1 MTSLLTWLRSGKTGQ
16 AVLFTLGLLLTGAG
30 YWLWQ
35 VIAALVYFLAIGSG
49 EGHRNEGLLVEGGF
63 LVLQVGLLSWLFWR
77 RVLYPTWWA
86 WALNV
91 TVAISLFTNYAFLP
105 WYGAP
110 PDSTYQRY
118 TFVQGDHHYEI
129 TLENPDHV
137 FDLSDVTNQ
146 KNGSTTSLL
155 LGDYQVRHDTIFFR
169 EWAGSRKGFLY
180 DRTLVGFENSTR
192 PIPLTRERDS
202 TPWTLW

>member
-1 MTSLLTWLRSGKTGQ
+1 MTSLLNWLRSAKTRQ
-16 AVLFTLGLLLTGAG
+16 VVLFILGLVLTVGG
-30 YWLWQ
+30 YWLLQ
-35 VIAALVYFLAIGSG
+35 VIAAFVYFFAFGSG
-49 EGHRNEGLLVEGGF
+49 EGHRNEGLLVEAGF
-63 LVLQVGLLSWLFWR
+63 LALHVGLLSWLFWQ

-91 TVAISLFTNYAFLP
+91 TVAISLFTSYVFLP

-118 TFVQGDHHYEI
+118 TFVQEDHYYEI
-129 TLENPDHV
+129 TLENPGHV

-146 KNGSTTSLL
+146 KNGFTTSLL
-155 LGDYQVRHDTIFFR
+155 MGNYQVRHDTIFFR
-169 EWAGSRKGFLY
+169 EWAGPRQGFLY
-180 DRTLVGFENSTR
+180 HRTLVGFENSTR
-192 PIPLTRERDS
+192 PISLTRERDV